1 MNRRTTTLLVWSR
14 LPFISAPDII
24 SCQHKQ
30 TYRLVLS
37 SLMKKPALP
46 IVLLML
52 VMGCTEMSEEARKP
66 AEKTANTF
74 LTYLQQHQY
83 ARAGALIP
91 NVQEKTPVNEK
102 QLEYWLQANVE
113 GFERSNG
120 AMQAWTIDEWWVH
133 ADDDSIISF
142 KYTIRGSNQG
152 TRTIS
157 LQLEPIKGTWQIAEV
172 VFW

>member
-1 MNRRTTTLLVWSR
+1 MNKRTTLLVWSR
-14 LPFISAPDII
+14 LHFISAPDII

-30 TYRLVLS
+30 IYTLVLS

-52 VMGCTEMSEEARKP
+52 VMGCTEISEEARKP

-74 LTYLQQHQY
+74 LSYLQQHQY

-91 NVQEKTPVNEK
+91 NVQETTSVTEK
-102 QLEYWLQANVE
+102 QLEYWLRANVE
-113 GFERSNG
+113 GFERSHG
-120 AMQAWTIDEWWVH
+120 AIQAWTIDNWWVH
-133 ADDDSIISF
+133 AGDDSVISF
-142 KYTIRGSNQG
+142 KYIIRGSKQG
-152 TRTIS
+152 TRSIS

-172 VFW
+172 VFWE